1 MRSVEEYLSLAS
13 EFDRLARDP
22 ANAALARRYADL
34 AACYRL
40 LADERKRLI
49 AQRTTRPDAT
59 NWVSEP
65 S

>member
-1 MRSVEEYLSLAS
+1 VTRTVEENLSLAS

-22 ANAALARRYADL
+22 ALAGRYTDL
-34 AACYRL
+34 GACYRL

-49 AQRTTRPDAT
+49 AQGTIRPDAA
-59 NWVSEP
+59 NWVTEP